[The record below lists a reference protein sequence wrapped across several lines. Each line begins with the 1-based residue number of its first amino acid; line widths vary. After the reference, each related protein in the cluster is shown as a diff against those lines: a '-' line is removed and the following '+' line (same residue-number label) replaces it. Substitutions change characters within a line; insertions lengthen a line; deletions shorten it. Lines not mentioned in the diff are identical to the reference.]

1 MTASPLSRP
10 LRAAALA
17 VALLGGA
24 AMSAQAADAYL
35 ATGFPYLVF
44 GASQPVSDSITLRG
58 DWGTVGHHSYTG
70 STSDNDYSGTL
81 KYDRLGLFADWFA
94 SGNFRL
100 TGGLTVNHG
109 STTMVAASKNN
120 QITIGGQVYNYTGD
134 VTSTIT
140 LPDATPYVGL
150 GWGHAASTAPGFA
163 FHADLGVSIGKPKAT
178 PLKAEGQVAQ
188 YVSPEA
194 LAEEDR
200 KFQSGVNDV
209 KAIPQLTVGV
219 IYRF

>member
-1 MTASPLSRP
+1 MTASAPFRH
-10 LRAAALA
+10 LRAAALGA
-17 VALLGGA
+17 GLLAGA
-24 AMSAQAADAYL
+24 TLAAHAADAYV

-44 GASQPVSDSITLRG
+44 GVSQPVAESITLRG
-58 DWGTVGHHSYTG
+58 DWGTVGHHAYTG
-70 STSDNDYSGTL
+70 STSDNDYAGTL
-81 KYDRLGLFADWFA
+81 KYDRFGLFADWFA

-109 STTMVAASKNN
+109 STTMVASSHNN

-140 LPDATPYVGL
+140 LPNATPYLGL
-150 GWGHAASTAPGFA
+150 GWGHAASTTQGFA
-163 FHADLGVSIGKPKAT
+163 FHADLGASIGKPKAT
-178 PLKAEGQVAQ
+178 ALKAEGQVAQ

-194 LAEEDR
+194 LAAEDQ
-200 KFQSGVNDV
+200 KFQSGVNNV